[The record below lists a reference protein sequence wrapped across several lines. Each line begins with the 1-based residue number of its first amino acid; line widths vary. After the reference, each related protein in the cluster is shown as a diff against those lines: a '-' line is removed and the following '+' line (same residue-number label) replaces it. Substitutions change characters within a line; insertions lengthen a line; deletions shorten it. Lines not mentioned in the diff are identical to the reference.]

1 MVVMILVA
9 WAPGAILTGLPPTAL
24 HSLQTFGAADWEV
37 FHIGERIF
45 LAVAN
50 SHSYDV
56 QMQAQNDTYV
66 LSSVIYEL
74 NVTAQTFV
82 KFQDIPTCRY
92 QPGGCK
98 GRVSLWLGGTGPSPA
113 FSQDTWPEQIAMLT
127 RTTPMAGPVSVA
139 AFFFLT
145 RKT

>member
-1 MVVMILVA
+1 M
-9 WAPGAILTGLPPTAL
+9 
-24 HSLQTFGAADWEV
+24 
-37 FHIGERIF
+37 
-45 LAVAN
+45 AN

-92 QPGGCK
+92 QSGCK
-98 GRVSLWLGGTGPSPA
+98 GRVSLRVGGTGKA
-113 FSQDTWPEQIAMLT
+113 SQGHPQLPPRT
-127 RTTPMAGPVSVA
+127 RGQS
-139 AFFFLT
+139 
-145 RKT
+145 R

>member
-9 WAPGAILTGLPPTAL
+9 WAPGAILTGPPPTTL
-24 HSLQTFGAADWEV
+24 HSPQTFGAADWEV

-50 SHSYDV
+50 SHRYDV

-98 GRVSLWLGGTGPSPA
+98 GRVSLWLGGTGP
-113 FSQDTWPEQIAMLT
+113 EQIAMLT
-127 RTTPMAGPVSVA
+127 RTIPIAGPVSVA

>member
-1 MVVMILVA
+1 M
-9 WAPGAILTGLPPTAL
+9 
-24 HSLQTFGAADWEV
+24 
-37 FHIGERIF
+37 
-45 LAVAN
+45 AN

-92 QPGGCK
+92 QPGRK
-98 GRVSLWLGGTGPSPA
+98 GRWEAQERPLGASPNFLPGHVARAGSHDHEDQVSGLS
-113 FSQDTWPEQIAMLT
+113 FSL
-127 RTTPMAGPVSVA
+127 GPVW
-139 AFFFLT
+139 
-145 RKT
+145 

>member
-1 MVVMILVA
+1 MGLSDLWSKQAEELCFGVLVKGWQPGGFGGRAGSRSPGIVVMILVA
-9 WAPGAILTGLPPTAL
+9 WDGSHPHRASSTAFHL
-24 HSLQTFGAADWEV
+24 LQTFGAADWEV

-56 QMQAQNDTYV
+56 QMQAQNDSYV

-74 NVTAQTFV
+74 NITAQTFV

-98 GRVSLWLGGTGPSPA
+98 GRVS
-113 FSQDTWPEQIAMLT
+113 
-127 RTTPMAGPVSVA
+127 
-139 AFFFLT
+139 
-145 RKT
+145 

>member
-1 MVVMILVA
+1 MVVILVA
-9 WAPGAILTGLPPTAL
+9 WHLEAILTGPPPPTL
-24 HSLQTFGAADWEV
+24 HLLQTFGAADWEV

-56 QMQAQNDTYV
+56 QVQAQNDTYV

-74 NVTAQTFV
+74 NITAQTFV

-98 GRVSLWLGGTGPSPA
+98 GRVSLCLGGTGKACQGHPQLP
-113 FSQDTWPEQIAMLT
+113 P
-127 RTTPMAGPVSVA
+127 RTPGQS
-139 AFFFLT
+139 
-145 RKT
+145 R